1 MLHIHF
7 SNRYDALVESL
18 LGQIA
23 TAGTDAF
30 AADQVIVPSAAVRR
44 SLTLAI
50 ARQHGLC
57 ANVRFDYLA
66 QWLWQQI
73 GRVLPGIQ
81 EESPF
86 TSTALTWRV
95 HAAFGDP
102 SYHMAHPRL
111 HGYLQGG
118 DEVMRFELAQQV
130 ARVLEQYITY
140 RPQWLEAWQKGE
152 PAVLAD
158 AQESV
163 RADEQW
169 QAQLWRRISADLKLG
184 QQHPARA
191 FGRALERGGPELAR
205 KRGLP
210 ARVHVFALPT
220 MPPQHIELL
229 ELLARHIRID
239 AYVLNPCQEYWFD
252 LVDGKRLALLAAHG
266 RAVGHEVGNR
276 LLSAWGQQTQ
286 ASILGLV
293 EHCDGATDVAQ
304 FIPNP
309 AGTLLAQLQN
319 AMLELVELEPASI
332 KLADTDRS
340 VEVHVCHSLTRELE
354 ALQDRLLGLFA
365 QDPSLEPADILVVT
379 PDLEAAAPLI
389 EGIFGTAPPERRIP
403 YAITGRARAS
413 IDVPAGALLDL
424 LSLAASRFAASDIFG
439 LLQRPIVARRFG
451 LDSDALEQ
459 VHDWMLACGIRWGQ
473 DEQHRASLGLPPD
486 PRHTLDDGLQR
497 LFLGYALPQD
507 TPQAFGGRLACG
519 DAQGSNA
526 LALGAFWR
534 YAQSLAQL
542 RQKIAKPQTP
552 DAWRDLLLGAMDD
565 FLRPD
570 AQELEDFNDLRA
582 SLGELAGAMQR
593 GGLSEPLALAVVHK
607 ALEHTLDDPARGG
620 VPTGTVTFTSM
631 SSLRNLPYRVVCALG
646 LDDGAFPSVA
656 RPPEFDLMAADPRK
670 TDRQRRTDERNG
682 FLDLAL
688 AAQDHL
694 HLSYTGRSVRDNSPL
709 PPSVLLAELLDV
721 LVPATAGDAASP
733 QALDRA
739 RQRLVVYH
747 PLQPFSLD
755 CFRIDTPPR
764 IRSFNQ
770 ELARA
775 LQRSLALP
783 LAAAPASGLSTDD
796 AGPDTAAGEEGDDA
810 SAAWD
815 PQAPFFRAPLPPPPP
830 PWRVLTVERLI
841 EFYRN
846 PCRTLLRR
854 RLGLDLQGRADELQ
868 DDEPFLPD
876 IAARSSL
883 AQRLLPALLRGAE
896 PAAIR
901 QLALAGTEMPSGA
914 LGEHDIAREL
924 RALGSF
930 AHEVRQATVESVLG
944 PHEVKLAF
952 DLDGEAW
959 ELRGGYA
966 DLRPCGLVRWRY
978 DETRATSLLE
988 AWIHHLALCCDPPAG
1003 ARLQTR
1009 WLTLDGGFCF
1019 RAPDAPHALLRQLLA
1034 LYRRGLSEPVHFFP
1048 KTAWKFIEGGAVRNK
1063 AEQAWKVSPQRPF
1076 AESADPAYRLALRG
1090 RTEVLD
1096 AEFERLAA
1104 QVFQPMLE
1112 HRQ

>member
-7 SNRYDALVESL
+7 SNQYDALVRSL
-18 LGQIA
+18 LGQIGI
-23 TAGTDAF
+23 AGADAF
-30 AADQVIVPSAAVRR
+30 AADQIIVPSAAVRR

-50 ARQHGLC
+50 ARDHGIC

-66 QWLWQQI
+66 RWLWLQI
-73 GRVLPGIQ
+73 GRVVPGVL

-86 TSTALTWRV
+86 TCATLTWRV

-102 SYHMAHPRL
+102 SYVLAHPRL
-111 HGYLQGG
+111 HGYLHGG

-140 RPQWLEAWQKGE
+140 RPQWLEAWQQGQ
-152 PAVLAD
+152 PAALAD
-158 AQESV
+158 AKDSM
-163 RADEQW
+163 RADEHW
-169 QAQLWRRISADLKLG
+169 QAQLWRRISTDLKLG
-184 QQHPARA
+184 HQHPAQA

-210 ARVHVFALPT
+210 ARIHVFALPT

-229 ELLARHIRID
+229 ELLARHIHID

-252 LVDGKRLALLAAHG
+252 LVDGKRLSLLAAHG
-266 RAVGHEVGNR
+266 RAAGHEVGNR

-293 EHCDGATDVAQ
+293 ERCDGATDSAQ

-319 AMLELVELEPASI
+319 AILELAELEPASMV
-332 KLADTDRS
+332 LADTDRS
-340 VEVHVCHSLTRELE
+340 VEVHVCHGLTRELE
-354 ALQDRLLGLFA
+354 VLQDRLLGLFS

-379 PDLEAAAPLI
+379 PDLEAAVPLI
-389 EGIFGTAPPERRIP
+389 EAIFGTAPKERRIP
-403 YAITGRARAS
+403 FAITGRARVS
-413 IDVPAGALLDL
+413 IDAPAAALLDL
-424 LSLAASRFAASDIFG
+424 LALASSRLAASAIFA

-451 LDSDALEQ
+451 LAGDALEQ
-459 VHDWMLACGIRWGQ
+459 VHDWMLASGIHWGQ
-473 DEQHRASLGLPPD
+473 DEQHRAGLGLPPD

-497 LFLGYALPQD
+497 LFLGYALPD
-507 TPQAFGGRLACG
+507 EATQAFGGRLGCG

-534 YAQSLAQL
+534 YAQFLAQL
-542 RQKIAKPQTP
+542 RQKVSKAQTP
-552 DAWRDLLLGAMDD
+552 VAWWDLLLGALDD
-565 FLRPD
+565 FLQPD
-570 AQELEDFNDLRA
+570 AQELEDFNELRA

-593 GGLSEPLALAVVHK
+593 GGLSEPVPLAVVQR
-607 ALEHTLDDPARGG
+607 ALEAMLEDPARGG

-631 SSLRNLPYRVVCALG
+631 SSLRNLPFRVICVLG
-646 LDDGAFPSVA
+646 LDDGAYPSVA
-656 RPPEFDLMAADPRK
+656 RPPEFDLMAAHPRK
-670 TDRQRRTDERNG
+670 TDRQRRTDERNV

-721 LVPATAGDAASP
+721 LVPATASDAASP
-733 QALDRA
+733 RALDLA
-739 RQRLVVYH
+739 RQRLTVYH
-747 PLQPFSLD
+747 PLQPFSPD
-755 CFRIDTPPR
+755 CFRVDAPPR

-783 LAAAPASGLSTDD
+783 PATAIGPSQGDVGPDAAASEETDD
-796 AGPDTAAGEEGDDA
+796 DSAG
-810 SAAWD
+810 WD
-815 PQAPFFRAPLPPPPP
+815 PQAPFFRTPLPAPPAQ
-830 PWRVLTVERLI
+830 WRVLSVERLI

-846 PCRTLLRR
+846 PCRTLLKR
-854 RLGLDLQGRADELQ
+854 RLGLDLPGTAAELQ

-876 IAARSSL
+876 FASRSAL
-883 AQRLLPALLRGAE
+883 AQRLLPALLRGADASE
-896 PAAIR
+896 IR

-924 RALGSF
+924 RSLAGF
-930 AHEVRQATVESVLG
+930 AHEVRQATRESVLA
-944 PHEVKLAF
+944 PHDLKLVL
-952 DLDGEAW
+952 DLNGEAW

-978 DETRATSLLE
+978 DETRAATLLE
-988 AWIHHLALCCDPPAG
+988 AWIHHLALCCDTPTG
-1003 ARLQTR
+1003 AKVQTR
-1009 WLTLDGGFCF
+1009 WLTLDGGFSF
-1019 RAPDAPHALLRQLLA
+1019 RAPEDPHALLRELLA
-1034 LYRRGLSEPVHFFP
+1034 LYRRGLCEPVHFFP
-1048 KTAWKFIEGGAVRNK
+1048 KTAWKFIEGGAVRYK
-1063 AEQAWKVSPQRPF
+1063 AEQAWKVGPQTPF
-1076 AESADPAYRLALRG
+1076 GESADPTYQLALRG
-1090 RTEVLD
+1090 RPEVLD

-1104 QVFQPMLE
+1104 LVFKPVLE